1 MTMRTEHQAL
11 IVVMILVFASLFLT
25 PDLMIAAFAM
35 MLTFSILFPLTNVYD
50 RRKVTGYSIQRM
62 DPIEQGILAAMI
74 FFTWPLMLAFTI
86 YHQQKSGRAI
96 EYVVE
101 NNQWMYQVWYG
112 QRPMVM
118 LNVFCYAELMLIF
131 FYNFI

>member
-1 MTMRTEHQAL
+1 MAMQTGQQAL

-25 PDLMIAAFAM
+25 PDLMVSAFAM
-35 MLTFSILFPLTNVYD
+35 LLTFTILFPLTNVYD
-50 RRKVTGYSIQRM
+50 GRKVTGYSIQRM
-62 DPIEQGILAAMI
+62 DPIEQASLAVMI
-74 FFTWPLMLAFTI
+74 FFTWPLMLAFTF
-86 YHQQKSGRAI
+86 YHQQKSGRNI

-112 QRPMVM
+112 QKPMVL

-131 FYNFI
+131 FYNFT